1 MTFQFKFSKTTET
14 QLNIDASAIEKARLE
29 ICDAGFDLL
38 ACRRLLWE
46 SLGAKR
52 RVHCACSGTNHW
64 LVGKHIWEVWAFSC
78 PFCVR
83 VSLHS
88 LLDAIGITRLGLTV
102 SGLFLTGV
110 VLKAVPKVVL
120 YRAQCPVFITFLE
133 LIGS

>member
-1 MTFQFKFSKTTET
+1 MAFFGMPKLGTAALFRG
-14 QLNIDASAIEKARLE
+14 IAVAIVCSDSSE
-29 ICDAGFDLL
+29 IGYSE
-38 ACRRLLWE
+38 R
-46 SLGAKR
+46 
-52 RVHCACSGTNHW
+52 GTNHW

-110 VLKAVPKVVL
+110 VLKAVPKVVP
-120 YRAQCPVFITFLE
+120 YRAHDPVFITFIE
-133 LIGS
+133 LIGNILVPRRGLEPPHPCEY

>member
-1 MTFQFKFSKTTET
+1 MGQFSVTIYGATGSVLNDSQ
-14 QLNIDASAIEKARLE
+14 QLHYRW
-29 ICDAGFDLL
+29 CPT

-110 VLKAVPKVVL
+110 VLKAVPKVVP
-120 YRAQCPVFITFLE
+120 YRVHDPVFITFLE